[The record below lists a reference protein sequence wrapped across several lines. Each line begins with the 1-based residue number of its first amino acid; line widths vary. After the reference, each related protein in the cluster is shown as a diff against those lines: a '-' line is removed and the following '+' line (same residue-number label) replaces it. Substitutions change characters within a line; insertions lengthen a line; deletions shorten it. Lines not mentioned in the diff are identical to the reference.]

1 MAKIDYQRIASSL
14 ICYGFSCVTREMCL
28 FVLGEVIKNPV
39 VLKNNW
45 SDDQRLNFN
54 MFDYV
59 DFDGFSYNLRR
70 GYSLDTVVDVM
81 DGSISIRSLL
91 CPDDYLFGLYDQ
103 LNLKV
108 VYSKFLAGSDEMPDK
123 GGNKLRRVQQSKKYE

>member
-14 ICYGFSCVTREMCL
+14 ICYGFSYVTREMCL

-45 SDDQRLNFN
+45 SDDERLNFN

-59 DFDGFSYNLRR
+59 DFDGTVFKFRKGFDLNTKTGSLEQRNIPLKDKLHVSSNLVNHFQQ
-70 GYSLDTVVDVM
+70 LDF
-81 DGSISIRSLL
+81 
-91 CPDDYLFGLYDQ
+91 CPI
-103 LNLKV
+103 V
-108 VYSKFLAGSDEMPDK
+108 
-123 GGNKLRRVQQSKKYE
+123 